1 MANSQAFFYEGTNL
15 AKRKVGT
22 AVPAVLKNNSAGKL
36 SAEDLV
42 DHSISPLGQALDL
55 LDDYGGA
62 VGHHLGSATH
72 DDRSLELQADDCVGI
87 KHLRL
92 FHHAVER
99 LLSTL
104 C

>member
-1 MANSQAFFYEGTNL
+1 M

-72 DDRSLELQADDCVGI
+72 DDRSLELQADDSVGI

-99 LLSTL
+99 LLSTF